1 MASYDGWQP
10 GVRVDE
16 RDAVQV
22 AVQKRVV
29 DLESSFEE
37 RETREGTGDESFVSG
52 AEGSDD
58 EDAGDDGY
66 WWLQSTVTK
75 AAR

>member
-1 MASYDGWQP
+1 
-10 GVRVDE
+10 V
-16 RDAVQV
+16 VQV

-37 RETREGTGDESFVSG
+37 RETREDTGDESFVGG

-66 WWLQSTVTK
+66 WWLQSTVAK